1 MKNKFNLVALLAIG
15 LVTIS
20 CTTDTEEV
28 NSTSQNQKG
37 GVSAKTTDSIPKIP
51 PTTFASDDGVI
62 PPIKPKP

>member
-1 MKNKFNLVALLAIG
+1 MAFV

-20 CTTDTEEV
+20 CTTDTDGV
-28 NSTSQNQKG
+28 NPTSQKQNI
-37 GVSAKTTDSIPKIP
+37 GVYAKTADSITKIL